1 MGQESL
7 DDSSYI
13 DHPRIKEETLESRTY
28 QEVISAQAAQEN
40 TLVVLPTGL
49 GKTAVGI
56 LLAAHRLEEHP
67 GSRILMLAP
76 TRPLVEQHR
85 DSFKR
90 ALEVETGVYEVLT
103 GDTRPEKRKEIWKEI
118 GVFFATPQV
127 VENDIINERL
137 DLSDV
142 SLIIFDEAHR
152 ATGDYPYTFVADRY
166 VEQCD
171 DPRIL
176 GLTASPGG
184 DREKIEQTAKD
195 LYIDGFEIRTE
206 DDPDVKP
213 YIETKTTH
221 WKKLELDGH
230 FKRVKRNLEA
240 AQRTRLKK
248 LKKLDLLDSISNV
261 KKTDLL
267 KLRSQLASRM
277 QNEDDPDL
285 YQGMSHVAACMKVQ
299 HALELLET
307 QGVQPLYQFF
317 EKMKKDKSTKAAR
330 TLLNDEDF
338 SNAVAVTEW
347 MYRND
352 KEHPKMEKLEE
363 LLREKMT
370 DGDSAMVFTQFRDTV
385 DLLHDELADVRH
397 LEPVKFKGQKDGFTQ
412 KKQLEILDRFRDG
425 EHNVLVSTS
434 VGEEGL
440 DIPAVDYVVFYEPVP
455 SEVRSIQ
462 RKGRTG
468 RQEEGDIYVLMAKNT
483 RDEGYYWSAKN
494 KEKRMKQVMNDLK
507 KNGSSALGDRESTGD
522 GTVELGGQKS
532 LDGFSESDED
542 DGSAEDTDTG
552 GEADV
557 GSDGDTDAA
566 HAADADGGEAVSGND
581 DTEDTGSDSGETD
594 DTAAEDAHEDPGDGI
609 IVYADDRENRIM
621 KELAKNDVSVRSTRL
636 DVGDFLVSDR
646 AAVER
651 KTTEDFVTSLIDN
664 RLFPQLKELNEE
676 FPHPLLII
684 EGGDLFGQR
693 NVHPNAIRGALSSIV
708 LDYNVPILWADDE
721 DETVELL
728 IALARREQEDK
739 DHSISIR
746 GERSPQTEAELQKFI
761 VAGLP
766 NVSDKLAERLL
777 NHFGNVRTIFTAS
790 ETELKRVDGIG
801 EEKAA
806 RIKEIVEK
814 EYIG

>member
-1 MGQESL
+1 MGQQSV
-7 DDSSYI
+7 DGSSYI
-13 DHPRIKEETLESRTY
+13 DHPRIKDEALESRTY

-56 LLAAHRLEEHP
+56 LLAAHRLEKQP
-67 GSRILMLAP
+67 GSTILMLAP

-85 DSFKR
+85 DSFRR
-90 ALEVETGVYEVLT
+90 ALKVETDIYEVLT
-103 GDTRPEKRKEIWKEI
+103 GDTRPEKREEVWKEV
-118 GVFFATPQV
+118 GCFFATPQV
-127 VENDIINERL
+127 VENDIINGRL

-142 SLIIFDEAHR
+142 SLVIFDEVHR
-152 ATGDYPYTFVADRY
+152 ATGDYPYTFIADRY
-166 VEQCD
+166 VEQSE

-184 DREKIEQTAKD
+184 DREKIERIADD

-221 WKKLELDGH
+221 WKKVELDNH
-230 FKRVKRNLEA
+230 FKRVKRHLEA

-248 LKKLDLLDSISNV
+248 LKKLGLIDSTANV

-267 KLRSQLASRM
+267 KLRGQLASRM
-277 QNEDDPDL
+277 QNEDNPDL
-285 YQGMSHVAACMKVQ
+285 YQGMSHVAACMKIQ

-307 QGVQPLYQFF
+307 QGVQPLYRFF

-338 SNAVAVTEW
+338 TNAVAVTEW
-347 MYRND
+347 MYRNG
-352 KEHPKMEKLEE
+352 KEHPKMAELET

-385 DLLHDELADVRH
+385 DLLHDRLEDVQH
-397 LEPVKFKGQKDGFTQ
+397 LSPVKFKGQKDGFTQ
-412 KKQLEILDRFRDG
+412 KKQLNILEQFRDG
-425 EHNVLVSTS
+425 DHNVLVSTS

-440 DIPAVDYVVFYEPVP
+440 DIPAVDYVVFYEPIP

-468 RQEEGDIYVLMAKNT
+468 RQEEGEIYVLMAKNT

-494 KEKRMKQVMNDLK
+494 KEKRMKQIMNDLK
-507 KNGSSALGDRESTGD
+507 DNGSATEAGTGK
-522 GTVELGGQKS
+522 GQMLGGQKS
-532 LDGFSESDED
+532 LDGFDADNGTDDSEETGED
-542 DGSAEDTDTG
+542 DQDVEDTTDMDTEEDG
-552 GEADV
+552 LEPDDTSGDTERDTSGED
-557 GSDGDTDAA
+557 DTDADE
-566 HAADADGGEAVSGND
+566 DADPAVDEQRHENP
-581 DTEDTGSDSGETD
+581 
-594 DTAAEDAHEDPGDGI
+594 DAGFI
-609 IVYADDRENRIM
+609 IYADDRENRIM
-621 KELAKNDVSVRSTRL
+621 KKLARNDVTVRSTRL

-651 KTTEDFVTSLIDN
+651 KTAEDFVSSLIDN
-664 RLFPQLKELNEE
+664 RLFPQLKELTEE
-676 FPHPLLII
+676 FPYPLIII
-684 EGGDLFGQR
+684 EGDDLFGQR

-708 LDYNVPILWADDE
+708 LDYSIPILWAEDE
-721 DETVELL
+721 DETAELL
-728 IALARREQEDK
+728 AALARREQEEK
-739 DHSISIR
+739 DRSITIR

-766 NVSDKLAERLL
+766 NVSDTLAERLL
-777 NHFGNVRTIFTAS
+777 QHFGSVRNIFTAS
-790 ETELKRVDGIG
+790 ETELRKVEGIG

-806 RIKEIVEK
+806 RIKEIVK
-814 EYIG
+814 KDYIG